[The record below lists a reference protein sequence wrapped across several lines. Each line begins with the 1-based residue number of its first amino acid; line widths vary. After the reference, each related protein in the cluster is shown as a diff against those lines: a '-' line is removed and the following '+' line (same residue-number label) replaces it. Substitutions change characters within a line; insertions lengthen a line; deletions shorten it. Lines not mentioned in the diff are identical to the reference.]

1 MSTENDSEEEK
12 EFEENRNNNENAFN
26 EDINEL
32 LPKILEKAVEI
43 LNDTGN
49 KIQFFK
55 KTLHQ
60 IDESVKNN
68 HKSENNNN
76 NENEKT
82 NNAIDLRS
90 QIDKK
95 TIADLLKKEKEI
107 FCNLIFLDKIFP
119 SNITSIP
126 DKLFNTRVF
135 LEICIIDLINS
146 HSQILDMDIS
156 GQLILSQYKRY
167 ENKSNEFLISK
178 KKYITP
184 LLKLSITM
192 LDTSI
197 SSKEQ
202 NNAINLSEKLDNN
215 DNIFDLK
222 KYLKDLLKFI
232 DNMIN
237 NDEVFDNDLKLS
249 IMPGLISKI
258 TKLIQSNVKIT
269 TKMICNICSIQNKYI
284 KILFNNNDN
293 KSKENI
299 INKKKIL

>member
-1 MSTENDSEEEK
+1 M
-12 EFEENRNNNENAFN
+12 
-26 EDINEL
+26 
-32 LPKILEKAVEI
+32 
-43 LNDTGN
+43 
-49 KIQFFK
+49 
-55 KTLHQ
+55 
-60 IDESVKNN
+60 
-68 HKSENNNN
+68 
-76 NENEKT
+76 
-82 NNAIDLRS
+82 
-90 QIDKK
+90 
-95 TIADLLKKEKEI
+95 
-107 FCNLIFLDKIFP
+107 
-119 SNITSIP
+119 
-126 DKLFNTRVF
+126 
-135 LEICIIDLINS
+135 
-146 HSQILDMDIS
+146 
-156 GQLILSQYKRY
+156 
-167 ENKSNEFLISK
+167 
-178 KKYITP
+178 
-184 LLKLSITM
+184 LKLSITM

-258 TKLIQSNVKIT
+258 TKLIQSSVKIT
-269 TKMICNICSIQNKYI
+269 TKMICHICSIQNKYI

>member
-1 MSTENDSEEEK
+1 
-12 EFEENRNNNENAFN
+12 
-26 EDINEL
+26 
-32 LPKILEKAVEI
+32 
-43 LNDTGN
+43 
-49 KIQFFK
+49 
-55 KTLHQ
+55 
-60 IDESVKNN
+60 
-68 HKSENNNN
+68 
-76 NENEKT
+76 
-82 NNAIDLRS
+82 
-90 QIDKK
+90 
-95 TIADLLKKEKEI
+95 
-107 FCNLIFLDKIFP
+107 
-119 SNITSIP
+119 
-126 DKLFNTRVF
+126 
-135 LEICIIDLINS
+135 
-146 HSQILDMDIS
+146 MDIS

-167 ENKSNEFLISK
+167 ENKSKEFLISK

-202 NNAINLSEKLDNN
+202 NNEINLSEKLDNN

-232 DNMIN
+232 DKMIN

-284 KILFNNNDN
+284 KILFN
-293 KSKENI
+293 I
-299 INKKKIL
+299 IHIYMLKL

>member
-12 EFEENRNNNENAFN
+12 EIEENRNNNENAFN

-60 IDESVKNN
+60 IDESIKNN
-68 HKSENNNN
+68 NKSENS

-119 SNITSIP
+119 SSITSIP

-135 LEICIIDLINS
+135 LEICIIDLVNA

-202 NNAINLSEKLDNN
+202 NNEINLSEKLDNN

-232 DNMIN
+232 DKMIN
-237 NDEVFDNDLKLS
+237 ND
-249 IMPGLISKI
+249 
-258 TKLIQSNVKIT
+258 
-269 TKMICNICSIQNKYI
+269 
-284 KILFNNNDN
+284 
-293 KSKENI
+293 
-299 INKKKIL
+299 